1 MTDSR
6 LMLPV
11 HEMAESFLPRIA
23 GLDAGRELMASPA
36 LPRITVVAHPDELS
50 AHAIAIHDLLD
61 RVPDG
66 RGLFYQPE
74 WVRLMAPL
82 FLQSGRRMHFLLA
95 WRGERLIGM
104 APLVIEQRPWV
115 RGHVRRVWFWGKV
128 QGSLALEGD
137 FLVPEATDVRPCAR
151 AFVAHLRGPSAP
163 ADYIELAYFRGAS
176 PCQVAFEAASH
187 IAPEQIEPMVSHWAV
202 LAPTF
207 DAYCATLKKSVLGKV
222 MNRLRAAERDLG
234 AHLTCVS
241 RLSAD
246 ELEQVEALHVQ
257 RQRELAGKGRERHS
271 LFEIPAESGIYHAM
285 LETASQRG
293 WARHYLLK
301 SGEGRVLAFA
311 LCFHFAGTL
320 FFHLTAFDS
329 AHAKYEPGRVLMLL
343 KIQAEIARGDTHH
356 IDMMPGTT
364 KIKEDF
370 GNHVFSH
377 RRYLAVN
384 TGSLMSRLRC
394 GVWQGQTAWLERLRA
409 LRSPRSAAEA

>member
-6 LMLPV
+6 LMLPFQERDV
-11 HEMAESFLPRIA
+11 PLLPRS
-23 GLDAGRELMASPA
+23 GRAVATAS
-36 LPRITVVAHPDELS
+36 LSVPRITVAACPDDLS
-50 AHAIAIHDLLD
+50 MHAAAVHDLLA

-74 WVRLMAPL
+74 WLRLLTPL
-82 FLQSGRRMHFLLA
+82 CLQPGRRMHFLLA
-95 WRGERLIGM
+95 WRGERLIGV

-115 RGHVRRVWFWGKV
+115 RGRVRRIWFWGKV

-137 FLVPEATDVRPCAR
+137 FLVPDAADVGPCTQ

-163 ADYIELAYFRGAS
+163 ADYLELAYFRGAS
-176 PCQVAFEAASH
+176 PCQAAFEATSC
-187 IAPEQIEPMVSHWAV
+187 IPVDQTEPMVSHWAV

-207 DAYCATLKKSVLGKV
+207 EAYCATLKKSVLGKV
-222 MNRLRAAERDLG
+222 MNRVRAAERDLG
-234 AHLTCVS
+234 AHLVCVS

-246 ELEQVEALHVQ
+246 ELAQIEALHVQ
-257 RQRELAGKGRERHS
+257 RQRELAGRGRERHS
-271 LFEIPAESGIYHAM
+271 LFEIPAERSIYHAM
-285 LETASQRG
+285 LALAAERG

-394 GVWQGQTAWLERLRA
+394 GVWQGQTAMLEGMRA
-409 LRSPRSAAEA
+409 LRSPRPEVEAAT